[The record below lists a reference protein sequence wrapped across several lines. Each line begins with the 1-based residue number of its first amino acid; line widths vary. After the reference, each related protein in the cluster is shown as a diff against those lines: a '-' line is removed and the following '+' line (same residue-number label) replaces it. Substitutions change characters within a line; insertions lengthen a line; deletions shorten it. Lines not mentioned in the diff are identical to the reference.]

1 MSEDTRPS
9 KDRGEITR
17 LLNQAAGDTKRAVAA
32 RQELA
37 ALVHDDLHRIAS
49 AHFHNESP
57 GHTLQPTAIVN
68 EGWIK
73 LAGQDRVQWQDR
85 EHFLAVASLAMRR
98 ILLDHAK
105 ARKRLRRGG
114 DRNRENFTATIAM
127 ANEPDDDVDLEA
139 LATALEELEQLDPE
153 LARIV
158 DLRFIAGLS
167 LEETARVTALSPATV
182 KRRWSLAR
190 GWLRQAIEPETGN
203 Q

>member
-1 MSEDTRPS
+1 MPRESTDGNSGAVTLLLKKAVGDSDTAS
-9 KDRGEITR
+9 
-17 LLNQAAGDTKRAVAA
+17 AA
-32 RQELA
+32 REELA
-37 ALVHDDLHRIAS
+37 ALVHEDLHRIAS

-73 LAGQDRVQWQDR
+73 LAEQDRVQWQNR
-85 EHFLAVASLAMRR
+85 EHFLAIASIAMRR

-114 DRNRENFTATIAM
+114 DRARQNLTATIAM
-127 ANEPDDDVDLEA
+127 ESEPDNKVDLEA
-139 LATALEELEQLDPE
+139 LADALDELGRLDQE
-153 LARIV
+153 LAVIV

-167 LEETARVTALSPATV
+167 LEETARVTGLSPATV

-190 GWLRQAIEPETGN
+190 GWLRNTIESGEDDG
-203 Q
+203 